1 MENCSSITITLIP
14 LLENVDDDCGND
26 DVGLE
31 EEEVTA
37 LEIESF
43 VNASTRFR
51 NSFRLNLIRC
61 PCQTQGIW

>member
-31 EEEVTA
+31 EEVTA

-43 VNASTRFR
+43 VNASRRFR

>member
-1 MENCSSITITLIP
+1 MENCSSITITLIR

-31 EEEVTA
+31 EEEEVTA

-43 VNASTRFR
+43 VNVSTRF
-51 NSFRLNLIRC
+51 
-61 PCQTQGIW
+61 

>member
-1 MENCSSITITLIP
+1 MENCSSITITLIR

-61 PCQTQGIW
+61 P

>member
-1 MENCSSITITLIP
+1 MENCSSITITLIR

-31 EEEVTA
+31 EEVTA

-43 VNASTRFR
+43 VNASRRFR

-61 PCQTQGIW
+61 P